1 MTREVDVCILGAGS
15 AGLYATGQVS
25 RLTRNFVLLDPGPFG
40 TTCARVGCM
49 PSKVL
54 IQAAEDIA
62 HAGHFAREGI
72 HGAEGLSVNI
82 PEVLAHVRRMRD
94 GFASGPR
101 GRAEKLA
108 DHDRLVKQAARFVS
122 SHEVEL
128 EDGARIRAKSFVIAV
143 GSRPV
148 VPRAWLDA
156 FGAERILTTDTLF
169 EQEDLPRS
177 MAVLGLG
184 AIGLEMGQA
193 LARLGVDVVGVD
205 MLNTV
210 GGLSDEGVSFDA
222 VSIMRGEFRVWLGAA
237 AELEEADDGRIRVRA
252 GDNEAVVD
260 KVLVALGRRPNVDRI
275 DLAAAGVETDERG
288 LPSFDR
294 QTRRIGE
301 SHIFIAG
308 DADGER
314 QILHEA
320 ADEGRIA
327 GYNAALLA
335 RGETPRRFRRKVRL
349 GIVFSDP
356 NIAVVGRSFTE
367 LDATLVE
374 DEGFVVGERDYST
387 QARARVLQANRGILH
402 IYARKNDGL
411 LLGAEMCIPR
421 GEHIAH
427 HLAWAMENGLTVAD
441 MLRLPFYH
449 PVIEEGLQNALHDA
463 YSQLDPAAKVAGIPD
478 VPFAEE

>member
-1 MTREVDVCILGAGS
+1 
-15 AGLYATGQVS
+15 
-25 RLTRNFVLLDPGPFG
+25 
-40 TTCARVGCM
+40 
-49 PSKVL
+49 
-54 IQAAEDIA
+54 
-62 HAGHFAREGI
+62 
-72 HGAEGLSVNI
+72 
-82 PEVLAHVRRMRD
+82 
-94 GFASGPR
+94 
-101 GRAEKLA
+101 
-108 DHDRLVKQAARFVS
+108 
-122 SHEVEL
+122 
-128 EDGARIRAKSFVIAV
+128 
-143 GSRPV
+143 
-148 VPRAWLDA
+148 
-156 FGAERILTTDTLF
+156 
-169 EQEDLPRS
+169 
-177 MAVLGLG
+177 
-184 AIGLEMGQA
+184 
-193 LARLGVDVVGVD
+193 
-205 MLNTV
+205 
-210 GGLSDEGVSFDA
+210 
-222 VSIMRGEFRVWLGAA
+222 
-237 AELEEADDGRIRVRA
+237 
-252 GDNEAVVD
+252 
-260 KVLVALGRRPNVDRI
+260 PNVDRI

-294 QTRRIGE
+294 QTMRIGE